1 MQFQLAGEIDMGVL
15 NQGNRKL
22 VVALDAMGGDNAPWA
37 LVDGAVQAV
46 QEQDVEVILVGDIPA
61 IEKEMGKHH
70 GCSLPISISES
81 VGVIEESDH
90 PLQAMR
96 EKPRASIL
104 EAIKLVKSGKADA
117 VVTMGS
123 TGAAMACSTLLLGLM
138 DGVER
143 PALGGPLIR
152 QISSTILVDL
162 GTNIDCRP
170 SQLLNFAAIG
180 VAFARSIQGIENPSV
195 ALLNVGVEEGKGNR
209 QTREAYPLFQASG
222 LNFVGNVEGMDV
234 CSNKADVIVCD
245 GFVGNILMKFTE
257 GLGVAMAQRVA
268 GLLAGHI
275 DSETIGRVAD
285 DIERVTNAVEF
296 AGGAPVFGVDGV
308 VVIGHGRSLATSVFE
323 AINMAKRIVE
333 TGMIQTMRRE
343 IKKLH

>member
-1 MQFQLAGEIDMGVL
+1 MGAL
-15 NQGNRKL
+15 NKGNRKL
-22 VVALDAMGGDNAPWA
+22 IVALDAMGGDNAPGA
-37 LVDGAVQAV
+37 LVDGAVQAARD
-46 QEQDVEVILVGDIPA
+46 QNVEVILVGDIRA
-61 IEKEMGKHH
+61 LEKEMGRHE
-70 GCSLPISISES
+70 GDALSISLAES

-117 VVTMGS
+117 AVTMGS

-180 VAFARSIQGIENPSV
+180 VAFARSIQGIEDPSV

-209 QTREAYPLFQASG
+209 QIREAYPLFRDSG
-222 LNFVGNVEGMDV
+222 LNFVGSVEGMDV

-245 GFVGNILMKFTE
+245 GFVGNVLMKFTE
-257 GLGVAMAQRVA
+257 GLGVAMAQRVT

-275 DSETIGRVAD
+275 DSKIIGSVAD

-296 AGGAPVFGVDGV
+296 AGGAPVFGIDGV
-308 VVIGHGRSLATSVFE
+308 VVVGHGRSLAPSVFE
-323 AINMAKRIVE
+323 AIKMARRIVE
-333 TGMIQTMRRE
+333 TGMIETMRRE